1 VHFIV
6 RVVRASAP
14 RSWRVSVV
22 SATPHAQGAPLV
34 SGGTF
39 RNARPGGI
47 IVYSGPIVI
56 TGCLWCKGNRVTP
69 SSAGWSGSRAT
80 ASSTLRASWTA
91 GYDRLIDELS
101 YSFEGVFPRT
111 LLAQAVADAHAAL
124 EPTATVT
131 AYLPVLVDRFACTR
145 LTAAAQA
152 DGRMAKTV
160 PEVLFVCVHNAGRSQ
175 VAAAFLAH
183 PYHRGHRSPLSR
195 MTAS

>member
-1 VHFIV
+1 MHLPHGPGESPS
-6 RVVRASAP
+6 SAQLLTRKARP
-14 RSWRVSVV
+14 WSQVE
-22 SATPHAQGAPLV
+22 P
-34 SGGTF
+34 F

-131 AYLPVLVDRFACTR
+131 AYLPVLVDRFARTR

-175 VAAAFLAH
+175 MAAAFLAH

-195 MTAS
+195 ITAS